1 MSGLPRRAVLLV
13 LVLAGLPFACHAA
26 PPLQRLQVPA
36 GFHVSIYS
44 DQVPDARAI
53 TLGTHDTVFVGS
65 FREGKVYALTGMDK
79 DGRAEHVY
87 VIAKDLE
94 MPVGVAFR
102 DGALY
107 VSAVSRILKYPD
119 IEQHLADPP
128 KPVVVTDKLPTETH
142 HGWKFIAFGP
152 DGKLY
157 VPVGA
162 PCNICNP
169 GPDYAKILRMN
180 ADGSD
185 WQTVATGVRN
195 SVGFDWQPGTHA
207 FWFTNN
213 GRDLMGDDVP
223 DDTLN
228 RVDKPGEDFGY
239 PYCHAGNVPDPEF
252 GKGRACSEFAQPA
265 LRLGA
270 HVASLGMRFYGGQ
283 MFPAA
288 YHGAIF
294 IAEHGSWNRSRK
306 SGYRVVAAHV
316 GADGKVTGA
325 EPFLTGFLDG
335 QTTLGRPVDVQ
346 PLRDGS
352 LLVSDDD
359 NGVIYRVT
367 FVRSSMNAASRGD
380 SSRHGNRDP

>member
-1 MSGLPRRAVLLV
+1 MTALQRFAVTVAAVALAAVSSVGL
-13 LVLAGLPFACHAA
+13 AA
-26 PPLQRLQVPA
+26 PPLQNLKVPP

-44 DQVPDARAI
+44 DQVPNAREIA
-53 TLGTHDTVFVGS
+53 LGTRDTVFVGS
-65 FREGKVYALTGMDK
+65 QKGDVYALTGMK
-79 DGRAEHVY
+79 SGRAEHVY
-87 VIAKDLE
+87 VIARDLE
-94 MPVGVAFR
+94 MPVGVAFH

-119 IEQHLADPP
+119 IEKHLADPP
-128 KPVVVTDKLPTETH
+128 KPVVVTDKLPTKTH

-157 VPVGA
+157 VPIGA

-169 GPDYAKILRMN
+169 GPEFAKIIRMN
-180 ADGSD
+180 PDGSD
-185 WQTVATGVRN
+185 WQTVATGIRN
-195 SVGFDWQPGTHA
+195 SVGFDWQPGTHTL
-207 FWFTNN
+207 WFTNN

-228 RVDKPGEDFGY
+228 RVARLGENFGY

-252 GKGRACSEFAQPA
+252 GKGHACGEFAQPA

-270 HVASLGMRFYGGQ
+270 HVASLGMRFYVGQ
-283 MFPAA
+283 MFPAT

-306 SGYRVVAAHV
+306 SGYRVVVVRV
-316 GADGKVTGA
+316 GKDGKVSGS

-335 QTTLGRPVDVQ
+335 QTTLGRPADVQ
-346 PLRDGS
+346 PMRDGS

-359 NGVIYRVT
+359 NGVIYRIT
-367 FVRSSMNAASRGD
+367 FGRSSMNAASPGA
-380 SSRHGNRDP
+380 SSGQGNRSP

>member
-1 MSGLPRRAVLLV
+1 MIVMSGVQRLAVA
-13 LVLAGLPFACHAA
+13 LAATALTGVASTGHAA
-26 PPLQRLQVPA
+26 PPLQQLKVPP

-44 DQVPDARAI
+44 NGVPNAREMA
-53 TLGTHDTVFVGS
+53 LGTRDTVFVGS
-65 FREGKVYALTGMDK
+65 MGEGKVYALTGLDK
-79 DGRAEHVY
+79 NGRAEHAY

-94 MPVGVAFR
+94 MPVGVAFH

-107 VSAVSRILKYPD
+107 VSVVSRILKYPD
-119 IEQHLADPP
+119 IEKHLADPP
-128 KPVVVTDKLPTETH
+128 KPVVVTDRLPTKTH

-157 VPVGA
+157 VPIGA
-162 PCNICNP
+162 PCNICKP
-169 GPDYAKILRMN
+169 GPEFAKIIRMN

-185 WQTVATGVRN
+185 RQTVATGIRN
-195 SVGFDWQPGTHA
+195 SVGFDWQPGTHTL
-207 FWFTNN
+207 WFTDNT
-213 GRDLMGDDVP
+213 RDLMGDDVP

-228 RVDKPGEDFGY
+228 RLAKLGENFGY

-252 GKGRACSEFAQPA
+252 GKGHACSEFAQPA

-270 HVASLGMRFYGGQ
+270 HVAALGMRFYVGQ

-288 YHGAIF
+288 YRNAIF

-306 SGYRVVAAHV
+306 SGYRVVVAHV
-316 GADGKVTGA
+316 GKDGKATGS

-335 QTTLGRPVDVQ
+335 EKTLGRPADVQ
-346 PLRDGS
+346 PMRDGS
-352 LLVSDDD
+352 LLVSDDE

-367 FVRSSMNAASRGD
+367 YGGSK
-380 SSRHGNRDP
+380 

>member
-1 MSGLPRRAVLLV
+1 MTAVQRFAAVLAAVTLAAGPS
-13 LVLAGLPFACHAA
+13 AGLAA
-26 PPLQRLQVPA
+26 PPLQSLKVPP

-44 DQVPDARAI
+44 DQVPNAREIA
-53 TLGTHDTVFVGS
+53 LGTRDTVFVGS
-65 FREGKVYALTGMDK
+65 QEGDVYALTGME
-79 DGRAEHVY
+79 DGRAEHVH

-94 MPVGVAFR
+94 MPVGVAFH

-119 IEQHLADPP
+119 IEKHLADPP
-128 KPVVVTDKLPTETH
+128 QPVIVTDKLPTKTH

-157 VPVGA
+157 VPIGA

-169 GPDYAKILRMN
+169 GPDFAKIIRMN
-180 ADGSD
+180 PDGSD
-185 WQTVATGVRN
+185 WQTVATGIRN
-195 SVGFDWQPGTHA
+195 SVGFDWQPGTHTL
-207 FWFTNN
+207 WFTNN

-228 RVDKPGEDFGY
+228 RVGKTGEDFGY

-252 GKGRACSEFAQPA
+252 GKGRSCNEFAQPA

-270 HVASLGMRFYGGQ
+270 HVAALGMRFYVGQ

-306 SGYRVVAAHV
+306 SGYRVVVARV
-316 GADGKVTGA
+316 GKDGKVSGA

-335 QTTLGRPVDVQ
+335 ETALGRPADVQ
-346 PLRDGS
+346 PMRDGS
-352 LLVSDDD
+352 LLVSDDQ
-359 NGVIYRVT
+359 NGAIYRIT
-367 FVRSSMNAASRGD
+367 FVRSSMNAAPRGD
-380 SSRHGNRDP
+380 SSPHGTRGP

>member
-1 MSGLPRRAVLLV
+1 MSGVQRLAVA
-13 LVLAGLPFACHAA
+13 LAATALTGVASTGHAA
-26 PPLQRLQVPA
+26 PPLQQLKVPR

-44 DQVPDARAI
+44 NGVPNAREMA
-53 TLGTHDTVFVGS
+53 LGTRDTVFVGS
-65 FREGKVYALTGMDK
+65 MGEGKVYALTGLDK
-79 DGRAEHVY
+79 NGRAEHAY

-94 MPVGVAFR
+94 MPVGVAFH

-119 IEQHLADPP
+119 IEKHLADPP
-128 KPVVVTDKLPTETH
+128 KPVVVTDRLPTKTH

-157 VPVGA
+157 VPIGA
-162 PCNICNP
+162 PCNICKP
-169 GPDYAKILRMN
+169 GPEFAKIIRMN

-185 WQTVATGVRN
+185 RQTVATGIRN
-195 SVGFDWQPGTHA
+195 SVGFDWQPGTHTL
-207 FWFTNN
+207 WFTDNT
-213 GRDLMGDDVP
+213 RDLMGDDVP

-228 RVDKPGEDFGY
+228 RLAKLGENFGY

-252 GKGRACSEFAQPA
+252 GKGHACSEFAQPA

-270 HVASLGMRFYGGQ
+270 HVAALGMRFYVGQ

-288 YHGAIF
+288 YRNAIF

-306 SGYRVVAAHV
+306 SGYRVVVAHV
-316 GADGKVTGA
+316 GKDGKATGS

-335 QTTLGRPVDVQ
+335 EKTLGRPADVQ
-346 PLRDGS
+346 PMRDGS
-352 LLVSDDD
+352 LLVSDDE

-367 FVRSSMNAASRGD
+367 YGGSQ
-380 SSRHGNRDP
+380 

>member
-1 MSGLPRRAVLLV
+1 MRGSLRAALL
-13 LVLAGLPFACHAA
+13 LATALAGLAGAA
-26 PPLQRLQVPA
+26 LATAPLQSLKVPP

-44 DQVPDARAI
+44 DQVPNARGMA
-53 TLGTHDTVFVGS
+53 LGAHGTVFVGS
-65 FREGKVYALTGMDK
+65 FNEGKVYALTGMDRQ
-79 DGRAEHVY
+79 GRAEHVY
-87 VIAKDLE
+87 VVAKDLE
-94 MPVGVAFR
+94 MPVGVAFH

-119 IEQHLADPP
+119 IEARLADPP
-128 KPVVVTDKLPTETH
+128 KPVVVTDKLPTKTH

-169 GPDYAKILRMN
+169 GPDFAKILRMN
-180 ADGSD
+180 PDGSD
-185 WQTVATGVRN
+185 WQTVATGIRN

-213 GRDLMGDDVP
+213 GRDLMGDDIP

-228 RVDKPGEDFGY
+228 RVDKLGEDFGY

-252 GKGRACSEFAQPA
+252 GKGHACSEFAQPA

-270 HVASLGMRFYGGQ
+270 HVASLGMRFYVGQ

-288 YHGAIF
+288 YRGAIF

-306 SGYRVVAAHV
+306 SGYRVMVVHA
-316 GADGKVTGA
+316 GKDGKVTGSQ
-325 EPFLTGFLDG
+325 PFLTGFLDG
-335 QTTLGRPVDVQ
+335 QKTLGRPADVQ

-367 FVRSSMNAASRGD
+367 YGRK
-380 SSRHGNRDP
+380 

>member
-1 MSGLPRRAVLLV
+1 MSGSQGFAVALAAVALV
-13 LVLAGLPFACHAA
+13 ASPAGLAAA
-26 PPLQRLQVPA
+26 PPLQNLKVPA
-36 GFHVSIYS
+36 GFHVSLYS
-44 DQVPDARAI
+44 DAVPNAREMA
-53 TLGTHDTVFVGS
+53 LGTRDTVFVGS
-65 FREGKVYALTGMDK
+65 MDGGKVYALTGMH
-79 DGRAEHVY
+79 DGRAEHAY
-87 VIAKDLE
+87 VIAKGLE

-128 KPVVVTDKLPTETH
+128 RPLVVTGKLPAKTH

-157 VPVGA
+157 VPIGA
-162 PCNICNP
+162 PCNICKP
-169 GPDYAKILRMN
+169 GPEFAKIIRMN

-185 WQTVATGVRN
+185 WQTVATGIRN
-195 SVGFDWQPGTHA
+195 SVGFDWQPGTHT

-228 RVDKPGEDFGY
+228 RVDKLGRNFGY
-239 PYCHAGNVPDPEF
+239 PYCHAGNVVDPEF
-252 GKGRACSEFAQPA
+252 GKGHACSEFAQPA

-270 HVASLGMRFYGGQ
+270 HVAPLGMRFYVGQ

-288 YHGAIF
+288 YRDAIF

-306 SGYRVVAAHV
+306 SGYRVVVAHV
-316 GADGKVTGA
+316 DKNGKVTGA
-325 EPFLTGFLDG
+325 EPFLTGFLEG
-335 QTTLGRPVDVQ
+335 QKTLGRPADVQ
-346 PLRDGS
+346 PMRDGS

-359 NGVIYRVT
+359 NGAIYRIT
-367 FVRSSMNAASRGD
+367 YAATK
-380 SSRHGNRDP
+380 